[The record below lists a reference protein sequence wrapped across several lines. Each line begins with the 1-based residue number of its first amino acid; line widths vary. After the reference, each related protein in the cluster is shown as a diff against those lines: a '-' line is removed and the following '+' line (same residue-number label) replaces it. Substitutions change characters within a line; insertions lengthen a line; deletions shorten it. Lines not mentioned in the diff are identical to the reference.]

1 MEDAVRWV
9 ILTIIFVFDPLA
21 VLLLIAANMSLHKPK
36 SIKTAVNVNNVDDEW
51 NEIKVETDESQPE
64 FFIQNEDP
72 ENTVEWSEE
81 LEPDKEKRKRKKSV
95 ANTSSNY
102 GSITDISKEKNE
114 KALRENGTFG
124 NVNKKD

>member
-1 MEDAVRWV
+1 MK
-9 ILTIIFVFDPLA
+9 I
-21 VLLLIAANMSLHKPK
+21 
-36 SIKTAVNVNNVDDEW
+36 
-51 NEIKVETDESQPE
+51 
-64 FFIQNEDP
+64 P
-72 ENTVEWSEE
+72 ENTIEWSEE

-102 GSITDISKEKNE
+102 GSITDIRKEKNE